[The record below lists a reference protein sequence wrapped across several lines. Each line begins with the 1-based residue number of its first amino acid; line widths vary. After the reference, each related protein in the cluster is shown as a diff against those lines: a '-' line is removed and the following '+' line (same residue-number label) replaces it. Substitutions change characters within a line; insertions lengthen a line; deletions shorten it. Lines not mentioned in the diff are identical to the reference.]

1 MQIDTEKIWRA
12 YIRETI
18 NNPDIQS
25 NIENYRN
32 IIAIPFIIDVL
43 RMEQH
48 QQIQMRWDESN
59 ID

>member
-12 YIRETI
+12 YIRATI